1 MFMTPKRWQ
10 PVRTSGAIAT
20 ASNME
25 VERFTPLHLLTLENF
40 SMKKTLIALA
50 AVAVSGAA
58 FAQSN
63 VSISGTFDPSYS
75 SVKTTGGSAV
85 KTMANSQQG
94 TSGISFRGTEDL
106 GGGLKAY
113 FRYEAN
119 FDATDGAN
127 GLQPS
132 GEVFLGLQG
141 GFGAVQFGRPNSH
154 TLAAQTA
161 RHAFGTKVG
170 GGFSSTSRGVT
181 GTGNVRN
188 ADSIKYTSPT
198 FSGFTVG
205 ATHQLKSAAP
215 GAQNAWN
222 EIGVFY
228 ADGPLRVSFTNVAQ
242 KNTIAQNNLAVSYNF
257 GVATV
262 FVGYHNEDD
271 KQNAANSKSKG
282 QNIGVSAPMGAVTLM
297 ANIGKL
303 DVKGGTAGDRDLT
316 AVGARY
322 DLSKRTN
329 VYARYVTDKTK
340 GTTNSTTKTT
350 LVGLQHNF

>member
-1 MFMTPKRWQ
+1 
-10 PVRTSGAIAT
+10 
-20 ASNME
+20 
-25 VERFTPLHLLTLENF
+25 
-40 SMKKTLIALA
+40 MKKTLIALA

-75 SVKTTGGSAV
+75 RVKAGTAATATTLAD
-85 KTMANSQQG
+85 SQQG
-94 TSGISFRGTEDL
+94 TSGINFRGTEDL

-119 FDATDGAN
+119 FDSTSGGDTDATR
-127 GLQPS
+127 GLVRA
-132 GEVFLGLQG
+132 GEVFVGLQG
-141 GFGAVQFGRPNSH
+141 GFGSVQIGRPNSH

-170 GGFSSTSRGVT
+170 GGFTGAT
-181 GTGNVRN
+181 GTSNVRN

-205 ATHQLKSAAP
+205 GTHQLKSAAP
-215 GAQNAWN
+215 GGVNAWN

-228 ADGPLRVSFTNVAQ
+228 ANGPLRVSFTNVAQ
-242 KNTIAQNNLAVSYNF
+242 KDTIAQNNIAVSYNL

-262 FVGYHNEDD
+262 FVGYHNQDN
-271 KQNAANSKSKG
+271 KQNLANSKNKG
-282 QNIGVSAPMGAVTLM
+282 QNIAVSAPMGAITLM
-297 ANIGKL
+297 ANMGKL
-303 DVKGGTAGDRDLT
+303 NVNGGNAGDRDLT

-329 VYARYVTDKTK
+329 VYARYVSEKTK
-340 GTTNSTTKTT
+340 GATSATDSTTKTT